1 MSDSLFEEIKT
12 DELYHIYKTNSSK
25 INTELHHKFN
35 QYPVI
40 TDFFKHYTNIDI
52 KLFNENINI
61 FFLQISTIADINSL
75 NTFNSSIDQ
84 YITDFSQLYLVLNAI
99 VKINNSI
106 EKIITKIKSSLPLL
120 YNKHCL
126 DKDYQNKINE
136 IAKYMLN
143 TNINKINMSSY
154 STNENSE
161 NSTEFKSISNKKPN
175 IEKIELLKDL
185 LKNNNSNHIN
195 NENRTSKFNY
205 LDTPRFQEDLIH
217 INEENK
223 SIIENDDISK
233 SNKISESKFTFMEK
247 NNNNKEKIN
256 EKDNMDNI
264 ENEDDNIISD
274 DINDYITSVPQN
286 INIAKLKTIKRR
298 GRYKS
303 CKELN
308 GNILKT
314 DLDKNFHTNDKDYS
328 EKIILNEDSKMY
340 ADLLEIIYELYKN
353 EKITYEQ
360 KVKLKKLIIKKCP
373 KILNVYKIYQNI
385 DNEKLIEGLK
395 ELV

>member
-12 DELYHIYKTNSSK
+12 DELYHLYKTNSSK
-25 INTELHHKFN
+25 INTELQHKFN

-52 KLFNENINI
+52 KLFNENINV

-75 NTFNSSIDQ
+75 NTFKSSADQ

-99 VKINNSI
+99 CKINNSI
-106 EKIITKIKSSLPLL
+106 EKIVTKIKSSLPLL
-120 YNKHCL
+120 YDKHCL

-143 TNINKINMSSY
+143 TNIKRINTSSY

-161 NSTEFKSISNKKPN
+161 NSTEFKSRSNKNPN

-185 LKNNNSNHIN
+185 LGKNSNK
-195 NENRTSKFNY
+195 TSKFNY
-205 LDTPRFQEDLIH
+205 LDTPKFQEDLIH
-217 INEENK
+217 INSDDKSSEGDNTLSTNK
-223 SIIENDDISK
+223 K
-233 SNKISESKFTFMEK
+233 SESKFTFMD
-247 NNNNKEKIN
+247 NNDNKEQKK
-256 EKDNMDNI
+256 EKDNV
-264 ENEDDNIISD
+264 ENQDDNIMSD

-286 INIAKLKTIKRR
+286 LSIPKFKSLKRK

-303 CKELN
+303 CKELI
-308 GNILKT
+308 GNNLKPNI
-314 DLDKNFHTNDKDYS
+314 DNNFHSNDKEMS
-328 EKIILNEDSKMY
+328 EKLILNEDSKMY

-360 KVKLKKLIIKKCP
+360 KVKLKKLIIKRCP
-373 KILNVYKIYQNI
+373 KILNVYISYQNI
-385 DNEKLIEGLK
+385 DNEKLIEELK

>member
-12 DELYHIYKTNSSK
+12 DELYHLYKTNSSK
-25 INTELHHKFN
+25 INTELQHKFN

-52 KLFNENINI
+52 KLFNENINV

-75 NTFNSSIDQ
+75 NTFKSSVDQ

-99 VKINNSI
+99 CKINNSI
-106 EKIITKIKSSLPLL
+106 EKIVTKIKSSLPLL
-120 YNKHCL
+120 YDKHCL

-143 TNINKINMSSY
+143 TNIKRINTSSY

-161 NSTEFKSISNKKPN
+161 NSTEFKSRSNKNPN

-185 LKNNNSNHIN
+185 LKKNSNK
-195 NENRTSKFNY
+195 TSKFNY
-205 LDTPRFQEDLIH
+205 LDTPKFQEDLIH
-217 INEENK
+217 INSDDK
-223 SIIENDDISK
+223 SSEGDNILSTT
-233 SNKISESKFTFMEK
+233 KISESKFTFMD
-247 NNNNKEKIN
+247 NNDNKEQKK
-256 EKDNMDNI
+256 EKDNV
-264 ENEDDNIISD
+264 ENQDDNIMSD

-286 INIAKLKTIKRR
+286 FSIPKFKSLKRR

-303 CKELN
+303 CKELI
-308 GNILKT
+308 GNNLKPNI
-314 DLDKNFHTNDKDYS
+314 DNNFHSNDKEMS
-328 EKIILNEDSKMY
+328 EKLILNEDSKMY

-360 KVKLKKLIIKKCP
+360 KVKLKKLIIKRCP
-373 KILNVYKIYQNI
+373 KILNVYKSYQNI
-385 DNEKLIEGLK
+385 DNEKLIEELK

>member
-1 MSDSLFEEIKT
+1 MSDSLLEEIKT
-12 DELYHIYKTNSSK
+12 DELYHLYKTNSSQ

-40 TDFFKHYTNIDI
+40 TDFFRHYTNIDI

-61 FFLQISTIADINSL
+61 FFLQISAIADINSL
-75 NTFNSSIDQ
+75 NTFKSSVDQ

-106 EKIITKIKSSLPLL
+106 EKIVTKIKSSLPLL

-126 DKDYQNKINE
+126 DKDYQKKINE

-161 NSTEFKSISNKKPN
+161 NSIEFKSISNKKPN
-175 IEKIELLKDL
+175 IEKIELLNDL
-185 LKNNNSNHIN
+185 LKKNNSKHIN
-195 NENRTSKFNY
+195 NKNNTSKFNY

-217 INEENK
+217 INSENK
-223 SIIENDDISK
+223 SIENDDDSQ
-233 SNKISESKFTFMEK
+233 SNKKSESKFTFMEN
-247 NNNNKEKIN
+247 NNNNKEILN
-256 EKDNMDNI
+256 EKENIENI
-264 ENEDDNIISD
+264 ENEDDNIMSD
-274 DINDYITSVPQN
+274 DINDYITSIPKNTNVT
-286 INIAKLKTIKRR
+286 KFKTIQRKS
-298 GRYKS
+298 RYKS
-303 CKELN
+303 CKDLN

-314 DLDKNFHTNDKDYS
+314 NLNSDFQLKDKEKS

>member
-12 DELYHIYKTNSSK
+12 DELYHLYKTNSSK
-25 INTELHHKFN
+25 INTELQHKFN

-52 KLFNENINI
+52 KLFNENINV

-75 NTFNSSIDQ
+75 NTFKSSVDQ

-99 VKINNSI
+99 CKINNSI
-106 EKIITKIKSSLPLL
+106 EKIVTKIKSSLPLL
-120 YNKHCL
+120 YDKHCL

-143 TNINKINMSSY
+143 TNIKRINTSSY

-161 NSTEFKSISNKKPN
+161 NSTEFKSRSNKNPN

-185 LKNNNSNHIN
+185 LKKNSNK
-195 NENRTSKFNY
+195 TSKFNY
-205 LDTPRFQEDLIH
+205 LDTPKFQEDLIH
-217 INEENK
+217 INSDDK
-223 SIIENDDISK
+223 SSEGDNILSTTK
-233 SNKISESKFTFMEK
+233 KSESKFTFMD
-247 NNNNKEKIN
+247 NNDNKEQKK
-256 EKDNMDNI
+256 EKDNV
-264 ENEDDNIISD
+264 ENQDDNIMSD

-286 INIAKLKTIKRR
+286 FSIPKFKSLKRR

-303 CKELN
+303 CKELI
-308 GNILKT
+308 GNNLKPNI
-314 DLDKNFHTNDKDYS
+314 DNNFHSNDKEMS
-328 EKIILNEDSKMY
+328 EKLILNEDSKMY

-360 KVKLKKLIIKKCP
+360 KVKLKKLIIKRCP
-373 KILNVYKIYQNI
+373 KILNVYKSYQNI
-385 DNEKLIEGLK
+385 DNEKLIEELK